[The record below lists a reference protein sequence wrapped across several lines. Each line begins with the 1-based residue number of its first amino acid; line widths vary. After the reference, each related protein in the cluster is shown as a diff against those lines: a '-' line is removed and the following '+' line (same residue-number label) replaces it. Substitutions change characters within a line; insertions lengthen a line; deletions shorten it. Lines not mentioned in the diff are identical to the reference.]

1 MNAQPDHS
9 NHPRDPLSGDPLD
22 PTTQAA
28 VNPAEDASSN
38 YPDDVPQDSREQSYE
53 TVDAAYAAAMDASA
67 ADQTDEPETRDEAL
81 LRMRHE
87 VEQSRQRVLIAQAEL
102 ENFRKRTRK
111 DYEEQLRF
119 AALPLVEDLLLV
131 RDNLARAIDAATAS
145 SAAATPGATDGLRA
159 GVEMVVKQF
168 DDTMAKHGIVPIRS
182 VGQTFDPNLHQAI
195 SQMPSPQHPEGV
207 VAIEATTGFTMHGRV
222 IRPSQVVVS
231 TGGGQ
236 V

>member
-1 MNAQPDHS
+1 MNAQPEYS

-22 PTTQAA
+22 PTAHDATHPAA
-28 VNPAEDASSN
+28 DASSN
-38 YPDDVPQDSREQSYE
+38 YPDDVPQETSDKSYD
-53 TVDAAYAAAMDASA
+53 TVDAAYASA
-67 ADQTDEPETRDEAL
+67 AAQSDEPESRDEAMM
-81 LRMRHE
+81 RMRHE

-119 AALPLVEDLLLV
+119 ASLPLVEDLLLV
-131 RDNLARAIDAATAS
+131 RDNLARAIE
-145 SAAATPGATDGLRA
+145 AAAAGSGSSGATDGLRA

-168 DDTMAKHGIVPIRS
+168 DDTMAKHGITPIRS
-182 VGQTFDPNLHQAI
+182 VGETFDPNLHQAI
-195 SQMPSPQHPEGV
+195 SQMPSPDHPEGT

-236 V
+236 S

>member
-1 MNAQPDHS
+1 MNAQPEYS

-22 PTTQAA
+22 PAA
-28 VNPAEDASSN
+28 HDATHPAADASSH
-38 YPDDVPQDSREQSYE
+38 YPSDVPQETSDKSYD
-53 TVDAAYAAAMDASA
+53 TIDAAYAATADASA
-67 ADQTDEPETRDEAL
+67 SAQSDEPESRDEAMM
-81 LRMRHE
+81 RMRHE

-131 RDNLARAIDAATAS
+131 RDNLARAIEAASTS
-145 SAAATPGATDGLRA
+145 SGATDGLRA

-168 DDTMAKHGIVPIRS
+168 DDTMAKHGITPINS
-182 VGQTFDPNLHQAI
+182 VGETFDPNLHQAI
-195 SQMPSPQHPEGV
+195 SQMPSPDHPEGT
-207 VAIEATTGFTMHGRV
+207 VAIEATTGFSMHGRV

-236 V
+236 S

>member
-1 MNAQPDHS
+1 MNAQPDYS

-22 PTTQAA
+22 PTTHDATHPAA
-28 VNPAEDASSN
+28 DASSR
-38 YPDDVPQDSREQSYE
+38 YPDDVPQETGDKSYD
-53 TVDAAYAAAMDASA
+53 TIDAAYASA
-67 ADQTDEPETRDEAL
+67 ADRADDPESRDEAMI
-81 LRMRHE
+81 RMRHE

-119 AALPLVEDLLLV
+119 AAMPLVEDLLLV
-131 RDNLARAIDAATAS
+131 RDNLARAIDAA
-145 SAAATPGATDGLRA
+145 AAASGATDGLRA

-168 DDTMAKHGIVPIRS
+168 DDAMAKHGISPINS
-182 VGQTFDPNLHQAI
+182 VGVPFDPNLHQAI
-195 SQMPSPQHPEGV
+195 SQMPSQQHPDGV